1 MSTLGALPS
10 VPLSALPAEVRRG
23 SAEDQKAYKAALGFE
38 RLLLQNFVEDMTKA
52 GGMDDS
58 PYASQ
63 VQDGMSDALM
73 SGGGLGLGEQLF
85 HALRPENAPK
95 PGGDADADGGTSEPG
110 TDLKAGAEGAA
121 EAPA

>member
-1 MSTLGALPS
+1 MSPIEALPS
-10 VPLSALPAEVRRG
+10 VPLSALPAEVRKG

-63 VQDGMSDALM
+63 IQDGMSDALM

-85 HALRPENAPK
+85 HALRPENVKGSDPS
-95 PGGDADADGGTSEPG
+95 TS
-110 TDLKAGAEGAA
+110 DQRDVGAQGAA